1 MNLKQVLKVIKSKKL
16 SKIKNLKHGFFN
28 SMGGHSKDIYKSL
41 NCGPGSNDKQSN
53 IKKNLQKVR
62 KKISTKAKNIFLVS
76 QFHSNKF
83 VYIDEKYTKKQKP
96 KADAIITN
104 QKHLPIAVL
113 TADCAPILIYDNK
126 IKMIAAIHAG
136 WKGAFKG
143 IINRVIKF
151 MIKKGCRLENITAV
165 IGPTISAKNY
175 EVKDDFKKKFIK
187 RDKKN
192 IKFFKRKKNKLYF
205 DLTNYI
211 YESLRTIKVKH
222 IDVLKI
228 DTFDIKNKFFSA
240 RRALKLKHNDYG
252 RNISIIML
260 N

>member
-1 MNLKQVLKVIKSKKL
+1 M
-16 SKIKNLKHGFFN
+16 
-28 SMGGHSKDIYKSL
+28 
-41 NCGPGSNDKQSN
+41 
-53 IKKNLQKVR
+53 
-62 KKISTKAKNIFLVS
+62 
-76 QFHSNKF
+76 
-83 VYIDEKYTKKQKP
+83 
-96 KADAIITN
+96 
-104 QKHLPIAVL
+104 PIAVL

-175 EVKDDFKKKFIK
+175 EVQDDFKKKFIK
-187 RDKKN
+187 REKKN

-211 YESLRTIKVKH
+211 YTSLKIIKIKH

-228 DTFDIKNKFFSA
+228 DVEGSEIEVLEGGVDILKNTNIIQIEIFDTKKLQEEKVNKIKLMLFKLDFELKKIKTTWSSQQMSNTKSA
-240 RRALKLKHNDYG
+240 DALFVRK
-252 RNISIIML
+252 NISDL
-260 N
+260 

>member
-1 MNLKQVLKVIKSKKL
+1 MCIRDS
-16 SKIKNLKHGFFN
+16 
-28 SMGGHSKDIYKSL
+28 
-41 NCGPGSNDKQSN
+41 
-53 IKKNLQKVR
+53 
-62 KKISTKAKNIFLVS
+62 
-76 QFHSNKF
+76 
-83 VYIDEKYTKKQKP
+83 
-96 KADAIITN
+96 IITN
-104 QKHLPIAVL
+104 QKNLPIAVL

-126 IKMIAAIHAG
+126 IRMIAAIHAG

-175 EVKDDFKKKFIK
+175 EVQDDFKKKFII

-211 YESLRTIKVKH
+211 YTSLKIIKIKH

>member
-1 MNLKQVLKVIKSKKL
+1 MIRSKKL
-16 SKIKNLKHGFFN
+16 TLLNLKHGFFN
-28 SMGGHSKDIYKSL
+28 SIGGYSKNIYKSL
-41 NCGPGSNDKQSN
+41 NCGPGSLDNKKD
-53 IKKNLQKVR
+53 IKKNLLKVR
-62 KKISTKAKNIFLVS
+62 KKISKNAKNIFLVR

-83 VYIDEKYTKKQKP
+83 IFIDEKYKIKKKP

-104 QKHLPIAVL
+104 QKNLPIAVL

-126 IKMIAAIHAG
+126 IKMIAVIHAG

-175 EVKDDFKKKFIK
+175 EVQDDFKKKFIK

-192 IKFFKRKKNKLYF
+192 RIYF
-205 DLTNYI
+205 DLTKYI
-211 YESLRTIKVKH
+211 YTSLKTIKVKN
-222 IDVLKI
+222 IDILRI

>member
-1 MNLKQVLKVIKSKKL
+1 MIRSKKL
-16 SKIKNLKHGFFN
+16 TIIKNLKHGFFN
-28 SMGGHSKDIYKSL
+28 SNGGQSKNIYKSL
-41 NCGPGSNDKQSN
+41 NCGPGSLDNKTD
-53 IKKNLQKVR
+53 IKKNLQIVR
-62 KKISTKAKNIFLVS
+62 KKISSKAKNIFLLN

-83 VYIDEKYTKKQKP
+83 IFIDEGYKNKKKP

-104 QKHLPIAVL
+104 QRNLPIAVL
-113 TADCAPILIYDNK
+113 TADCAPILIYDDK
-126 IKMIAAIHAG
+126 MKMIAAIHVG

-143 IINRVIKF
+143 IIKKVIKF
-151 MIKKGCRLENITAV
+151 MIKKGCLLENITAV
-165 IGPTISAKNY
+165 IGPSISLKNY
-175 EVKDDFKKKFIK
+175 EVKEDFKKKFIK
-187 RDKKN
+187 KDKKN
-192 IKFFKRKKNKLYF
+192 FMFFKSKKNKLYF

-211 YESLRTIKVKH
+211 HTSLKTIKIKH

>member
-1 MNLKQVLKVIKSKKL
+1 MIRSKKL
-16 SKIKNLKHGFFN
+16 TLLNLEHGFFN
-28 SMGGHSKDIYKSL
+28 RIGGYSKNIYKSL
-41 NCGPGSNDKQSN
+41 NCGPGSLDNKKD
-53 IKKNLQKVR
+53 IKKNLLKVR
-62 KKISTKAKNIFLVS
+62 KKISKNAKNIFLVH

-83 VYIDEKYTKKQKP
+83 IFIDEKYKNKKKP

-104 QKHLPIAVL
+104 QKNLPIAVL
-113 TADCAPILIYDNK
+113 TADCAPILIYDHK

-175 EVKDDFKKKFIK
+175 EVQDDFKKKFIK

-211 YESLRTIKVKH
+211 YTSLKIIKVKH

>member
-1 MNLKQVLKVIKSKKL
+1 MNLKQVLKLIKSKKL

-62 KKISTKAKNIFLVS
+62 KKISTKAKNIFLLS

-104 QKHLPIAVL
+104 QKYLPIAVL

-126 IKMIAAIHAG
+126 IRMIAAIHAG

-175 EVKDDFKKKFIK
+175 EVQDDFKKKFII

-211 YESLRTIKVKH
+211 YASLKILKVRH